1 MNFQSITYV
10 ITVARERSIT
20 KAAKTLHVTQQTLS
34 AHIASLEKE
43 LGCQLFIRHVP
54 LELTYAGKQFLLHA
68 TSIQHEIK
76 ELYITFSEISGKEKG
91 LLRVGI
97 TDNRDRVVLTPIV
110 CSFLQKCP
118 KVELEVV
125 EVPVDVLTQKLFND
139 ELDICIS
146 DFNAIYKGISYCDL
160 YKERIVFVCEKK
172 LFDNIY
178 GDKAQFVIN
187 EIEQNQSFHLLEK
200 CPLLLGHEKDIA
212 GRFSRQVLM
221 QFNKAPV
228 IKIKAENLAFILD
241 LCAHGIGG
249 CFSPEILVRT
259 ALSPK
264 QLDNLYIIS
273 LGSQAN
279 YTMRIGWKN
288 NWKILDEFINT
299 AKEQTRLHLS

>member
-110 CSFLQKCP
+110 CSFLQKYP
-118 KVELEVV
+118 KVEFEVV

-160 YKERIVFVCEKK
+160 YKERIVFVCEKNYSTISTATKHNSSSMK
-172 LFDNIY
+172 LNKI
-178 GDKAQFVIN
+178 
-187 EIEQNQSFHLLEK
+187 
-200 CPLLLGHEKDIA
+200 
-212 GRFSRQVLM
+212 SRST
-221 QFNKAPV
+221 F
-228 IKIKAENLAFILD
+228 
-241 LCAHGIGG
+241 
-249 CFSPEILVRT
+249 
-259 ALSPK
+259 
-264 QLDNLYIIS
+264 
-273 LGSQAN
+273 
-279 YTMRIGWKN
+279 
-288 NWKILDEFINT
+288 
-299 AKEQTRLHLS
+299 